1 MAASPSVL
9 SLRGIG
15 KSYAGPVLSEVDLD
29 LRAGEV
35 HALVGENGA
44 GKSTLCR
51 IIAGLARAD
60 DGSMTLRGQDYLP
73 RNKGDAEHRG
83 IRMVLQ
89 ELHLIGTLTVAENL
103 FLNRL
108 PHRGGWIDYSRLHR
122 DAAELLARVG
132 LDAIDPAVPAGQLG
146 IGHQQMIEIAAGI
159 SLRCEVL
166 ILDEPTAA
174 LTDQE
179 IENLFRLIAE
189 IKAAG
194 TSILYISHRME
205 EIRQIS
211 DRISVLRDGRL
222 VKTRETADFPLDE
235 IVRLMVGRDVGET
248 LRVSPDSTGET
259 ALKVEGLRA
268 GTAVRGVSFE
278 ARRGEILGFAGL
290 MGSGRTETMRAIF
303 GADLREAGE
312 IWLFGKPASIR
323 SPREA
328 VRRGMALL
336 TENRK
341 EQGLLLPL
349 TVRANITLSRLGVVS
364 KALGWIKRGREAAEA
379 SAWADKLSVR
389 CTSIEQPASELSGG
403 NQQKIIM
410 ARWLFRDCDIL
421 IFDEPT
427 RGIDVGAKFEI
438 YQLLSRLADQGKAV
452 IMVSSDLRELMGL
465 CDRIAVMSAG
475 RIAGIYRRGEW
486 TQDKIMNSALSG
498 YLTA

>member
-1 MAASPSVL
+1 MAEAPSVL
-9 SLRGIG
+9 SLRGIC
-15 KSYAGPVLSEVDLD
+15 KSYAGPVLSDVDLD
-29 LRAGEV
+29 LRAGQV

-51 IIAGLARAD
+51 IISGLVRAD
-60 DGSMTLRGQDYLP
+60 AGDMKLRGENYLP
-73 RNKGDAEHRG
+73 RGKGDAEHCG

-89 ELHLIGTLTVAENL
+89 ELNLIGTLSVAENL

-108 PHRGGWIDYSRLHR
+108 PNRAGWIDRAQLHR
-122 DAAELLARVG
+122 DATALLERVG
-132 LDAIDPAVPAGQLG
+132 LGYIDPATPAGRFG

-159 SLRCEVL
+159 SQRCEVL

-174 LTDQE
+174 LTDRE
-179 IENLFRLIAE
+179 IANLFRQIAE

-211 DRISVLRDGRL
+211 DRVSVLRDGRL
-222 VKTRETADFPLDE
+222 LATRETAEFSLGE
-235 IVRLMVGRDVGET
+235 IVRLMVGREVGET
-248 LRVSPDSTGET
+248 MRVSAGSAGEV
-259 ALKVEGLRA
+259 ALQVEGLRA

-290 MGSGRTETMRAIF
+290 MGSGRTETMRAVF
-303 GADLREAGE
+303 GADRRDTGE
-312 IWLFGKPASIR
+312 IRLFGRLAIIR
-323 SPREA
+323 SPRDA
-328 VRRGMALL
+328 VRQGMALL

-349 TVRANITLSRLGVVS
+349 SVRANITLNRLGVVS
-364 KALGWIKRGREAAEA
+364 KALGWISREKEHTEAAGWA
-379 SAWADKLSVR
+379 SRLSVR
-389 CTSIEQPASELSGG
+389 CASIEQRAAELSGG
-403 NQQKIIM
+403 NQQKVVM
-410 ARWLFRDCDIL
+410 ARWFFRDCDIL

-438 YQLLSRLADQGKAV
+438 YQLLSQLADQGKAV
-452 IMVSSDLRELMGL
+452 IVVSSDLRELMGL

-475 RIAGIYRRGEW
+475 RIADIYRREEW

-498 YLTA
+498 YLNT

>member
-1 MAASPSVL
+1 MGASPSLL

-15 KSYAGPVLSEVDLD
+15 KSYAGPVLSEVDLE

-60 DGSMTLRGQDYLP
+60 DGSMALRGERYSP
-73 RNKGDAEHRG
+73 RSKADAEQCG

-89 ELHLIGTLTVAENL
+89 ELNLIGTLTVAENL

-108 PHRGGWIDYSRLHR
+108 PNRGGWIDYALLHR
-122 DAAELLARVG
+122 EAAALLARVG
-132 LDAIDPAVPAGQLG
+132 LDHIDPATPAGRLG
-146 IGHQQMIEIAAGI
+146 IGHQQMIEIAAGL
-159 SLRCEVL
+159 SQRCEVL

-174 LTDQE
+174 LTDLE
-179 IENLFRLIAE
+179 IENLFRQIAQ

-194 TSILYISHRME
+194 SSVLYISHRME
-205 EIRQIS
+205 EIRLIS

-222 VKTRETADFPLDE
+222 LATRETAGFPLDE
-235 IVRLMVGRDVGET
+235 IVRLMVGREVGET
-248 LRVSPDSTGET
+248 LRVSPGPAGEV
-259 ALKVEGLRA
+259 ALQVEGLRA

-303 GADLREAGE
+303 GADPRDAGE
-312 IWLFGKPASIR
+312 IRLFGKALGIR
-323 SPREA
+323 SPRDA
-328 VRRGMALL
+328 VRQGMALL

-349 TVRANITLSRLGVVS
+349 AVRANLTLNRLGAVS
-364 KALGWIKRGREAAEA
+364 KALGWIMREKEAAEA
-379 SAWADKLSVR
+379 ASWAEQLGVR
-389 CTSIEQPASELSGG
+389 CASIEQSAAELSGG
-403 NQQKIIM
+403 NQQKVVM
-410 ARWLFRDCDIL
+410 ARWLFRDCEIL

-438 YQLLSRLADQGKAV
+438 YQLLTRLADRGKAV
-452 IMVSSDLRELMGL
+452 LVVSSDLRELMGL

-475 RIAGIYRRGEW
+475 RIADTYRRGEW

-498 YLTA
+498 YLNP